1 MKKLLL
7 FFVPVAFLFSCKS
20 DVPPKDVAKQFI
32 EAVHAGDASSA
43 SALATEGTAAA
54 IGSFSTQTPEI
65 SAEESFS
72 LTTLTET
79 VNGNTAEVKNELIKL
94 PLEKDSE
101 GWKVAATR
109 DLVASI
115 SNRQQNLS
123 ALKNSWEALLKE
135 YESRLQIAK
144 DYVQSKKAQGAL
156 SPQTQSLEQMVNTLS
171 AKTTWDKEKIQ
182 LYVQRQ
188 QQLLNMI
195 DKALE
200 PSFAANTDMTMNYIL
215 QLSGANDRIK
225 AAKQAYQSQA
235 EKTPSAIYPV
245 LAAN

>member
-7 FFVPVAFLFSCKS
+7 FFVPIAFLFSCKN
-20 DVPPKDVAKQFI
+20 DLPPKDVAKQFI
-32 EAVHAGDASSA
+32 EAVHSGDAATA
-43 SALATEGTAAA
+43 SALATEGTASA
-54 IGSFSTQTPEI
+54 IGSLPTQTPEM

-79 VNGNTAEVKNELIKL
+79 LTGNTAEVKNELVKL

-115 SNRQQNLS
+115 SNRQQNLA

-188 QQLLNMI
+188 Q
-195 DKALE
+195 
-200 PSFAANTDMTMNYIL
+200 
-215 QLSGANDRIK
+215 
-225 AAKQAYQSQA
+225 
-235 EKTPSAIYPV
+235 
-245 LAAN
+245 